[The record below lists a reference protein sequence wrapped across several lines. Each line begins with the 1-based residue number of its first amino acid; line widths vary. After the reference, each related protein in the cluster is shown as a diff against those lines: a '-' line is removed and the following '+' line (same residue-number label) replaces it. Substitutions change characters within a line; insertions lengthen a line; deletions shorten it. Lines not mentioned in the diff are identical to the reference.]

1 MSWLADPEEDD
12 GVWDAYDESSVRVRP
27 NPKGNKPRSK
37 QRPGHTDAVEGRVL
51 TVDRGRFGVLVG
63 EDTPDE
69 HTLTATRARELGKK
83 AVVTNDR
90 VDIVGD
96 TSGDEGSLSRIVR
109 IAPRRTLL
117 RRSADD
123 SDAVERVIVANADQM
138 LIVVAAAEPEPRA
151 RLVDRYLV
159 AAFDAGIQ
167 PILCITKSDVADPAP
182 FAAHFRVLDVP
193 IVLSRSDDVPLE
205 ELRALL
211 ADRTTVAVGHSGVG
225 KSTLVNALV
234 PDAKRATGVVNQVT
248 GRGRHTSSST
258 VSMRVETG
266 DGGHGWIID
275 TPGVRSFGL
284 GHVDPANILRS
295 FASYAHLPEGEPP
308 GGIPLTEAHDWE
320 IVDRV
325 EAGEL
330 GDAGRERLHSLQ
342 HLVANRSDAAKG
354 DQADR

>member
-1 MSWLADPEEDD
+1 M
-12 GVWDAYDESSVRVRP
+12 
-27 NPKGNKPRSK
+27 
-37 QRPGHTDAVEGRVL
+37 L

-69 HTLTATRARELGKK
+69 HTLIATRARELGKK

-167 PILCITKSDVADPAP
+167 PILCITKSDVADPA
-182 FAAHFRVLDVP
+182 
-193 IVLSRSDDVPLE
+193 RSPPTS
-205 ELRALL
+205 AC
-211 ADRTTVAVGHSGVG
+211 
-225 KSTLVNALV
+225 STC
-234 PDAKRATGVVNQVT
+234 P
-248 GRGRHTSSST
+248 SC
-258 VSMRVETG
+258 
-266 DGGHGWIID
+266 
-275 TPGVRSFGL
+275 
-284 GHVDPANILRS
+284 
-295 FASYAHLPEGEPP
+295 
-308 GGIPLTEAHDWE
+308 
-320 IVDRV
+320 
-325 EAGEL
+325 
-330 GDAGRERLHSLQ
+330 
-342 HLVANRSDAAKG
+342 
-354 DQADR
+354 